1 MTIKAGNASVK
12 VYRMAHATAKTG
24 WTFVL
29 IYRDGGIRKRQK
41 FASSEAAIAEGR
53 LVARKLNSG
62 NIEGA
67 SIGKGERDEYH
78 AARRIALSRNVPL
91 LAAVQEWDRARQLSG
106 DSLIPACE
114 SWSARKGEP
123 RKRLKVTDVVN
134 RFLQA
139 KTKVG
144 VQVVK
149 NHGHIFEDIK
159 TEFGEFYLDTV
170 TTPQLTTW
178 LEKRE
183 HPSTRNTFRKH
194 AVALWRWAQRQGFL
208 SKEIKTEAE
217 QVDSA
222 KESDLEIGIISAATF
237 RGLLENIRSE
247 HQTYIAPIVLAG
259 FCGLRR
265 REIHSQKWSDIELG
279 RRFLKVAYPASDPYV
294 TAVGGT
300 NFNTDVTQSLT
311 TNSNTAL
318 STSDYMIEDVF
329 TDYTSSS
336 TAFASGGG
344 VSQYFAKPTWQVGNG
359 TLLGTETYRC
369 VPDISGPWGFMVNHS
384 SFSDLYTNATWEAQ
398 FAIIFTNVNSAN
410 GASQLMVL
418 PESGTSLASP
428 VIAGVV
434 ALINQ
439 NRGSNGS
446 IGYLN
451 PWLYQI
457 GENYSIAGNLWAA
470 FNDMAYNTV
479 NLWTLSIPAVG
490 GATPPYA
497 VYNNWDGFYN
507 AGPGYDLCT
516 GIGTPNV
523 SNLAA
528 LLKAGIY
535 AVTPQGQTVS
545 VGASVV
551 FSAFAEISPY
561 EIAPATYQ
569 WKRNGSAISGATSP
583 QLLVSSSG
591 TQLAN
596 NGDQYS
602 CVVTLSNTS
611 TVITTPAAT
620 LTVQNTTSIG
630 YLKDLSTRAYVTG
643 TGSEILD
650 GGYVVS
656 GTGSEPVLLR
666 ATGPTL
672 ASFGVSGV
680 LPDPT
685 LTVLSGSTQIGYDY
699 IWGGSTV
706 LSNAFSAVGAFS
718 WPTNSDDSAVLF
730 ASGLGSPAL
739 SSLAAGAYT
748 AEISGKSGD
757 SGVALLEIY
766 DANPALGRTW
776 TSGMPF
782 LSNISTRAFVG
793 TGGNIMVGGFV
804 LGGSTSRTLL
814 IRASG
819 PALAAFGVTPYL
831 PDPQLTIFNSSGT
844 AFAANEVWDGNPL
857 IAAEASSVGAFSWS
871 TTSNDSAVVVTL
883 PPGSYSAQIEGA
895 TGDTGIALLE
905 IYLLP

>member
-1 MTIKAGNASVK
+1 VTRKGGSAHTIPSLSIANIEAGLNQILTDIRNHVTVSVISMSFAGAETSE
-12 VYRMAHATAKTG
+12 YAPSDLQTLDQIFLATTAVGVTN
-24 WTFVL
+24 L
-29 IYRDGGIRKRQK
+29 
-41 FASSEAAIAEGR
+41 ASSGDNGYEILYNG
-53 LVARKLNSG
+53 SY
-62 NIEGA
+62 IE
-67 SIGKGERDEYH
+67 
-78 AARRIALSRNVPL
+78 
-91 LAAVQEWDRARQLSG
+91 Q
-106 DSLIPACE
+106 
-114 SWSARKGEP
+114 
-123 RKRLKVTDVVN
+123 
-134 RFLQA
+134 
-139 KTKVG
+139 
-144 VQVVK
+144 
-149 NHGHIFEDIK
+149 
-159 TEFGEFYLDTV
+159 
-170 TTPQLTTW
+170 
-178 LEKRE
+178 
-183 HPSTRNTFRKH
+183 
-194 AVALWRWAQRQGFL
+194 
-208 SKEIKTEAE
+208 
-217 QVDSA
+217 
-222 KESDLEIGIISAATF
+222 
-237 RGLLENIRSE
+237 
-247 HQTYIAPIVLAG
+247 
-259 FCGLRR
+259 
-265 REIHSQKWSDIELG
+265 
-279 RRFLKVAYPASDPYV
+279 VAYPASDPYV